1 MALTQE
7 DLQAIAGL
15 IRQEIQPM
23 KDDIQLMKDDIQL
36 MKDDIQSMKDDIQLM
51 KDDIQTMKDEI
62 QLMKDDIQTM
72 KNDIRELNDK
82 LAATNMHI
90 ENVTD
95 KNLQLIAE
103 NYVELTKKLNQAIPV
118 ADKNLAY
125 EVKVNYLIEEVEKL
139 KQEMVELKN
148 KIA

>member
-23 KDDIQLMKDDIQL
+23 KDDIQ
-36 MKDDIQSMKDDIQLM
+36 SM

>member
-23 KDDIQLMKDDIQL
+23 KDDIQ
-36 MKDDIQSMKDDIQLM
+36 SMKDD
-51 KDDIQTMKDEI
+51 I

>member
-23 KDDIQLMKDDIQL
+23 KDDIQSMKDDIQL
-36 MKDDIQSMKDDIQLM
+36 MKDDIQS
-51 KDDIQTMKDEI
+51 
-62 QLMKDDIQTM
+62 MKDDIQTM

>member
-1 MALTQE
+1 MTLTNE

-23 KDDIQLMKDDIQL
+23 KDDIQ
-36 MKDDIQSMKDDIQLM
+36 SMKDDIQLM
-51 KDDIQTMKDEI
+51 KDDI

>member
-23 KDDIQLMKDDIQL
+23 KDDIQSMKDDIQL
-36 MKDDIQSMKDDIQLM
+36 MKDDIQSM

-72 KNDIRELNDK
+72 KNDIRKLNDK

-139 KQEMVELKN
+139 KQEMAELKN

>member
-23 KDDIQLMKDDIQL
+23 KDDIQ
-36 MKDDIQSMKDDIQLM
+36 S
-51 KDDIQTMKDEI
+51 
-62 QLMKDDIQTM
+62 MKDDIQTM

-82 LAATNMHI
+82 LA
-90 ENVTD
+90 
-95 KNLQLIAE
+95 
-103 NYVELTKKLNQAIPV
+103 

>member
-23 KDDIQLMKDDIQL
+23 KDDIQSMKDDIQL

-72 KNDIRELNDK
+72 KNGIRELNDK

>member
-23 KDDIQLMKDDIQL
+23 KDDIQ
-36 MKDDIQSMKDDIQLM
+36 SMKDDIQLM
-51 KDDIQTMKDEI
+51 KDDI